1 MECGKTRKKRDN
13 ASKNNIKLKRDY
25 AETFSETNVIEIQ
38 RQHWGGN
45 SKLSIEGVVIE
56 YFPNSFDQ
64 GGNENMN
71 LIHI

>member
-1 MECGKTRKKRDN
+1 MVRLEKKRDN

-25 AETFSETNVIEIQ
+25 AENFSETNVVEIQ

-64 GGNENMN
+64 GSN
-71 LIHI
+71 